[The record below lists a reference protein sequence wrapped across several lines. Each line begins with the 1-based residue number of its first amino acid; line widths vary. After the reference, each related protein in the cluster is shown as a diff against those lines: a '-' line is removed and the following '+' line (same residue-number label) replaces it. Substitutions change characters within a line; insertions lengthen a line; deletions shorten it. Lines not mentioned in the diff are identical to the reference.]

1 MNYGGQTWSGGGGG
15 GYDQGM
21 GGINQ
26 SGPQEGDP
34 QAMRW
39 AQQNNPQLY
48 AQYQQDKFARE
59 QEQKKNPP
67 WMGWAN
73 RLNDPAQKPGMGTKP
88 GSQFIGGPP
97 QQQPQQGQGN
107 WSSPYSTANSGWGG
121 PSGGQPQSPWG
132 GGTQQQGYQGPSS
145 YAGGQG
151 GMGGGQIAGL
161 MNSMYGRGTGQGGGS
176 QGYGGWGGLQTNQA
190 WR

>member
-26 SGPQEGDP
+26 SGPQGGDP

-39 AQQNNPQLY
+39 AQQNSPQLY

-59 QEQKKNPP
+59 QEQKKKNPQQP

-121 PSGGQPQSPWG
+121 PSGGQQQSPWG
-132 GGTQQQGYQGPSS
+132 GGTPQQG
-145 YAGGQG
+145 
-151 GMGGGQIAGL
+151 GGGQMANL
-161 MNSMYGRGTGQGGGS
+161 MGSMYGNR
-176 QGYGGWGGLQTNQA
+176 
-190 WR
+190 RF